1 MQKCHFKMSS
11 IRINN
16 VISKSMIF
24 IMFLA
29 SIMVSVRGLAD
40 TVLYHIVSEKQLANL
55 TQNDVYTPLSV
66 AEEGYI
72 HFSNLS
78 LILPIAN
85 DAYKDKQVLFLLE
98 VIFSDSDDDLKWIG
112 DNPDYYKGLHLSMIG
127 KKLEFTRDNNNQWVL
142 PVM

>member
-1 MQKCHFKMSS
+1 
-11 IRINN
+11 
-16 VISKSMIF
+16 
-24 IMFLA
+24 MFLA
-29 SIMVSVRGLAD
+29 SIIVSGRGFAD

-55 TQNDVYTPLSV
+55 TQNNVYTPLSF
-66 AEEGYI
+66 AEERYI
-72 HFSNLS
+72 HFSKLS

-85 DAYKDKQVLFLLE
+85 NAYKDKQVLFLLE
-98 VIFSDSDDDLKWIG
+98 VTFSDSDDDLKWIG

>member
-1 MQKCHFKMSS
+1 MTS
-11 IRINN
+11 IRISN
-16 VISKSMIF
+16 VISKSIIL

-29 SIMVSVRGLAD
+29 SIIVSGRGFAD

-55 TQNDVYTPLSV
+55 TQNNVYTPLSF
-66 AEEGYI
+66 AKERYI
-72 HFSNLS
+72 HFSKLS

-85 DAYKDKQVLFLLE
+85 NAYKDKQVLFLLE
-98 VIFSDSDDDLKWIG
+98 VTFSDSDDDLKWIG

>member
-1 MQKCHFKMSS
+1 MTSV
-11 IRINN
+11 RISKI
-16 VISKSMIF
+16 ISKSIIL

-29 SIMVSVRGLAD
+29 SIIVSGRGFAD

-55 TQNDVYTPLSV
+55 TQNNVYTPLSF
-66 AEEGYI
+66 AEEKYI
-72 HFSNLS
+72 HFSKLS
-78 LILPIAN
+78 LVLPIAN

-98 VIFSDSDDDLKWIG
+98 VTFSDSDDDLKWIG

>member
-1 MQKCHFKMSS
+1 MSS
-11 IRINN
+11 ICINN
-16 VISKSMIF
+16 VISKSITL

-29 SIMVSVRGLAD
+29 SIMVSGRGFAD
-40 TVLYHIVSEKQLANL
+40 TVLYHIVSEKQLTNL
-55 TQNDVYTPLSV
+55 TQNNVYTPLSF

-72 HFSNLS
+72 HFSKLS

-98 VIFSDSDDDLKWIG
+98 VTFSDSDDDLKWIG

>member
-1 MQKCHFKMSS
+1 MTTV
-11 IRINN
+11 RISKI
-16 VISKSMIF
+16 ISKSIIL

-29 SIMVSVRGLAD
+29 SIIVSGRGFAD

-55 TQNDVYTPLSV
+55 TQNNVYTPLSF
-66 AEEGYI
+66 AEEKYI
-72 HFSNLS
+72 HFSKLS
-78 LILPIAN
+78 LVLPIAN

-98 VIFSDSDDDLKWIG
+98 VTFSDSDDDLKWIG